1 MYMYC
6 GVQSDFNSG
15 GGGGSAAAAGGD
27 GGMTCLVTLQ
37 L

>member
-37 L
+37 Q